1 MERLWWV
8 GFSDEMESL
17 LLNWQSYS
25 ECESWFLEMISIMLS
40 REQKMWMRKNYMKLA
55 EEEEGR

>member
-1 MERLWWV
+1 MI
-8 GFSDEMESL
+8 
-17 LLNWQSYS
+17 
-25 ECESWFLEMISIMLS
+25 LEMISIMLS